1 VNKLAA
7 FALALLPALVATAQ
21 PAASKTPPALLA
33 SPEASSANS
42 ASREW
47 FRNARFG
54 MFIHWGVY
62 SVPARGEWVMETEG
76 WAIGDYEKY
85 AAQFYPARFDAAAIV
100 ALAKS
105 AGMKYITITS
115 KHHDGFAMFGT
126 KRSPWNIVDATPYG
140 KDPLK
145 ELAAEAHRQGIKLFF
160 YYSQLDWHHPDYYPI
175 GRYGRAAGR
184 TGGGD
189 FARYLAFMNAQ
200 LTELLTHYGE
210 IGGIWFDGMWDK
222 PDADWHLDETYA
234 LIHRLQPGALVG
246 SNHHATPYPGE
257 DFQIFEK
264 DLPGKNTAG
273 FNQSGISAL
282 PLETCDTLNDSWGYN
297 VRDNRFKNP
306 KDIIRTLVRTS
317 GQDANLLLNIGPTA
331 MGEVPAEAATRLR
344 TVGAWLGKHGEA
356 IYGTRG
362 GPISPRS
369 WGVTTQKDGRIYVH
383 VLEWSD
389 SAIVLPDV
397 PTIRAAFDFETG
409 RPLALK
415 RLGGNMV
422 VQLPTGREDEA
433 DRIVVL
439 RR

>member
-1 VNKLAA
+1 MGSDANNLLTCTARGEWSMNKLAA
-7 FALALLPALVATAQ
+7 FALTLMPAIVAAAE
-21 PAASKTPPALLA
+21 PAAGKAPTALLA
-33 SPEASSANS
+33 APETSSANS

-76 WAIGDYEKY
+76 WAIGDY
-85 AAQFYPARFDAAAIV
+85 D
-100 ALAKS
+100 
-105 AGMKYITITS
+105 
-115 KHHDGFAMFGT
+115 
-126 KRSPWNIVDATPYG
+126 
-140 KDPLK
+140 
-145 ELAAEAHRQGIKLFF
+145 
-160 YYSQLDWHHPDYYPI
+160 
-175 GRYGRAAGR
+175 RYGRTAGR

-282 PLETCDTLNDSWGYN
+282 PLETCDTLNDSWGFN
-297 VRDNRFKNP
+297 ARDNKFKDP

-331 MGEVPAEAATRLR
+331 M
-344 TVGAWLGKHGEA
+344 
-356 IYGTRG
+356 
-362 GPISPRS
+362 
-369 WGVTTQKDGRIYVH
+369 
-383 VLEWSD
+383 
-389 SAIVLPDV
+389 
-397 PTIRAAFDFETG
+397 
-409 RPLALK
+409 
-415 RLGGNMV
+415 
-422 VQLPTGREDEA
+422 
-433 DRIVVL
+433 
-439 RR
+439 